1 MKLKQVVLGS
11 IFAAIASVAN
21 AGLLD
26 GKTVKFEYFYPD
38 LSSPYY
44 GSPNGNYVVGAGV
57 EVSPI
62 VDGNGALDL
71 QSDGFTVNFGNNV
84 GFSNG
89 TFNGFVI
96 SDVNSTIAPF
106 TSFTLITN
114 TAGGPNPTLSFDAD
128 NLYVNWQGLS
138 YSGGE
143 LVFAVNAVPEPE
155 TYAMLLAGVGLLGF
169 VARRRKQ
176 ALAA

>member
-1 MKLKQVVLGS
+1 M
-11 IFAAIASVAN
+11 
-21 AGLLD
+21 
-26 GKTVKFEYFYPD
+26 
-38 LSSPYY
+38 
-44 GSPNGNYVVGAGV
+44 
-57 EVSPI
+57 
-62 VDGNGALDL
+62 
-71 QSDGFTVNFGNNV
+71 
-84 GFSNG
+84 
-89 TFNGFVI
+89 
-96 SDVNSTIAPF
+96 NSTIAPF